1 MKLVKNWEVKAS
13 LFAKLR
19 NLYKKGGWN
28 PAFYIYRYRFNHPKV
43 SHVDKYP
50 IDVIAEITNA
60 CNLKCTMC
68 FHADDALPITK
79 TTTTSLMKME
89 TFTKI
94 VDESARNGLSALKLS
109 WRGEPMLHKKFIE
122 MIRYAKQRG
131 ILEVTTLTNGTLMDE
146 AMCRAIVDSGL
157 DQIVISIDGF
167 TKGTFEKIRVGADY
181 GEVLRNVE
189 TLIKIRGKNRKPF
202 IRLQYTESETNK
214 HETSDF
220 FSFWKDKVDEIS
232 ISYVKEFSSK
242 EKEDARA
249 AEIHEFCCPQLFQR
263 LVIMTDGTVT
273 VCATDV
279 MGNIAIGN
287 VNETSIENLWHG
299 PKLTALRELHTSGN
313 YFKNPMCRICVNH
326 LFEAN
331 KISGRLR

>member
-13 LFAKLR
+13 FLNKLK

-28 PAFYIYRYRFNHPKV
+28 PAFYFYRYRFNHPKI
-43 SHVDKYP
+43 SHIENYPVD
-50 IDVIAEITNA
+50 IIAEITNA
-60 CNLKCTMC
+60 CNLKCAMC
-68 FHADDALPITK
+68 FHADDALPVTK

-89 TFTKI
+89 MFAKI
-94 VDESARNGLSALKLS
+94 VDESARHGLCALKLS

-122 MIRYAKQRG
+122 MIQYAKRRG

-167 TKGTFEKIRVGADY
+167 TKNTFEKIRVGADY
-181 GEVLRNVE
+181 DEVFNNVE
-189 TLIKIRGKNRKPF
+189 TLIKVRGKARKPF

-214 HETSDF
+214 HETTEF
-220 FSFWKDKVDEIS
+220 FNFWKDKVDEIS
-232 ISYVKEFSSK
+232 ISYVKEFSSTK
-242 EKEDARA
+242 KEDSGA
-249 AEIHEFCCPQLFQR
+249 AAVHEFCCSQLFQR

-287 VNETSIENLWHG
+287 VRETSIKDLWHG
-299 PKLTALRELHTSGN
+299 PKLNALRDLHTSGN

-331 KISGRLR
+331 EASGRLR